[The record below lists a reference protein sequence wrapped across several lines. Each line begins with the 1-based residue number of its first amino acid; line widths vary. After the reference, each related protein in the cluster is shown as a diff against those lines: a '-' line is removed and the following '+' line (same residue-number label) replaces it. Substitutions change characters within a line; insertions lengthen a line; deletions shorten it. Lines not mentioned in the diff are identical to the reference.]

1 MLHKKQIMIDVF
13 QGFILLASLSIQVK
27 AEQYVKSIYVKFNLT
42 GEGIGD
48 DINGEIKRQAKNG
61 AKAISIA
68 VDGNWAYILFEKGNK

>member
-1 MLHKKQIMIDVF
+1 MKKLML
-13 QGFILLASLSIQVK
+13 GFILLASLSIQVK
-27 AEQYVKSIYVKFNLT
+27 AEQYVKSVYVQFNIT

-61 AKAISIA
+61 AKAISVA